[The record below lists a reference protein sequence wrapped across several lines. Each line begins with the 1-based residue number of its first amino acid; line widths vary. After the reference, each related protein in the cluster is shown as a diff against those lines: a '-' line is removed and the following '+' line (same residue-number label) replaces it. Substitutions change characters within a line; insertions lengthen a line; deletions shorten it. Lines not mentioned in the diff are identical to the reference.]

1 MACLLQPGVKTRVP
15 AFGSTEALEELD
27 PTVGSSTAAFL
38 NMVNTL
44 VGVGYEKNKT
54 LRGGTLQPAAAIHC
68 TCYTLHMLYTAAA
81 IHCTCDTLHM
91 LYTVLSAA
99 ELHEFAG
106 IGEIDAALCRCSVRL
121 PLHPRQ

>member
-1 MACLLQPGVKTRVP
+1 M
-15 AFGSTEALEELD
+15 
-27 PTVGSSTAAFL
+27 GSSTAAFL

-54 LRGGTLQPAAAIHC
+54 LRGGTLQPA
-68 TCYTLHMLYTAAA
+68 LEVSNWPLYTAHA
-81 IHCTCDTLHM
+81 IHMNLHM